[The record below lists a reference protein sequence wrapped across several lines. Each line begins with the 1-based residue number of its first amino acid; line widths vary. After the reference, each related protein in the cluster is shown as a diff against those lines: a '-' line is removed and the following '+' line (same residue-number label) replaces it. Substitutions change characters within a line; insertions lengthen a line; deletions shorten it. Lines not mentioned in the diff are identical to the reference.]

1 MAIVFDGVTKAFPD
15 GTVALQALDLAF
27 EPGEFLVLLGPSGS
41 GKTTACRLLAGL
53 ERPTAGRI
61 MVEGR
66 DVTDLPPRLRGMGMV
81 FQNYALYSHKSVY
94 ENIAYPLRIRKM
106 PAAELD
112 RCVRAMAELLEIT
125 RYLDRRP
132 SQLSGGQAQR
142 VAVARALVWQPSLC
156 LMDEPLSNLDALLR
170 LHMRTE
176 LKRLH
181 RELKKT
187 FVFVTHDQEEAM
199 TLATRVAVL
208 REGALIQFDDPREI
222 YRRPANRF
230 IAEFIGRPAMNTFDG
245 QVRGGIFHAD
255 GFSCPLPG
263 RPDGPIVLGIR
274 PEQIQLVDA
283 TAGDAIN
290 FAVDVVELVEPDVLI
305 FARSKADALIV
316 RTVNNDRAYDPGQT
330 LHLRFPAA
338 ALHVFD
344 AASGARLP

>member
-15 GTVALQALDLAF
+15 GTVALHALDLAF
-27 EPGEFLVLLGPSGS
+27 QPGEFLVLLGPSGS

-112 RCVRAMAELLEIT
+112 RSVRAMADLLEIT

-199 TLATRVAVL
+199 TLASRVAVL
-208 REGALIQFDDPREI
+208 REGSLIQFDDPREI

-245 QVRGGIFHAD
+245 HVRDGVFQAD
-255 GFSCPLPG
+255 GFACPVLG

-283 TAGDAIN
+283 SASDAIS

-305 FARSKADALIV
+305 FARSKSNTLIV
-316 RTVNNDRAYDPGQT
+316 RTVNDDRAYDPGQT
-330 LHLRFPAA
+330 LHLRFPPS

-344 AASGARLP
+344 AISGARLP

>member
-61 MVEGR
+61 LVEGR

-112 RCVRAMAELLEIT
+112 RCVRAMAGLLEIT

-208 REGALIQFDDPREI
+208 REGALIQYDDPREI

-245 QVRGGIFHAD
+245 DVRGGVFHAS

-263 RPDGPIVLGIR
+263 KPDGPIVLGIR

-283 TAGDAIN
+283 SDGDAIR
-290 FAVDVVELVEPDVLI
+290 FAVDVVEPVEPDVLI
-305 FARSKADALIV
+305 FAKSEANALIV
-316 RTVNNDRAYDPGQT
+316 RTVNDDRAYDPGQP
-330 LHLRFPAA
+330 LHLRFPPA
-338 ALHVFD
+338 ALHTFD
-344 AASGARLP
+344 AVSGARLP

>member
-142 VAVARALVWQPSLC
+142 VAVARALVWQPGLC

-208 REGALIQFDDPREI
+208 REGALIQYDDPREI

-245 QVRGGIFHAD
+245 DVRNGAFHAS
-255 GFSCPLPG
+255 GFTCPLPG
-263 RPDGPIVLGIR
+263 KPDGPIVLGIR

-283 TAGDAIN
+283 SAADAIR
-290 FAVDVVELVEPDVLI
+290 FAVDVVEPVEPDVLI
-305 FARSKADALIV
+305 FAKSEANALIV
-316 RTVNNDRAYDPGQT
+316 RTVNDDRAYDPGQP
-330 LHLRFPAA
+330 LHLRFPPA
-338 ALHVFD
+338 ALHTFD
-344 AASGARLP
+344 AVSGARLP